1 MGGRSSS
8 SNTTKYYDVTENT
21 NENISG
27 LDNAS
32 VYSDVGGNISILD
45 GGAVRAGTDVAGQSL
60 QFADSTVDRSL
71 DSADENFR
79 RAFEFGGSNLDY
91 SASNLDR
98 ILDFGGDV
106 VEGQNDSLVNTLS
119 SINAANNNT
128 AALTSQGQQN
138 TIRTVA
144 KYAVYSVAGFLAVKL
159 ALSLYKKAK

>member
-8 SNTTKYYDVTENT
+8 RNTTKNYDVTENT

-32 VYSDVGGNISILD
+32 VYSDVGGNISVLD
-45 GGAVRAGTDVAGQSL
+45 GGAVRAGTDLAGQSL

-71 DSADENFR
+71 DSADENL
-79 RAFEFGGSNLDY
+79 S
-91 SASNLDR
+91 R

-128 AALTSQGQQN
+128 AALASQGQQN